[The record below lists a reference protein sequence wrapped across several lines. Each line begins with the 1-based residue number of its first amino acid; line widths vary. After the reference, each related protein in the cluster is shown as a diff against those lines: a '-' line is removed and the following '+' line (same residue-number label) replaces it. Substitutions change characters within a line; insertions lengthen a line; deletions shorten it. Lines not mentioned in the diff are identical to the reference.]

1 MRPPTTVEIRELR
14 PEAEDLSHQVAGL
27 LLEAFREHWPEAWP
41 TREAALQE
49 VRESFEP
56 DRISRV
62 AVASDGMVLG
72 WIAGQEQYD
81 GHAWELH
88 PLVVQPGHQL
98 QRIGT
103 ALVRDF
109 ETQVRARGATTIWL
123 GTDDEHT
130 LTSLGGVD
138 LYPDVLERAS
148 TIRNLRNHP
157 YEFYL
162 KLGYVIVGILPDANG
177 PGKPDILMAKRVGSF
192 SPLGDDGQPRG

>member
-1 MRPPTTVEIRELR
+1 VRQPTLVEIQELR
-14 PEAEDLSHQVAGL
+14 PEPEDLSRQVAGL
-27 LLEAFREHWPEAWP
+27 LLDASREHWPQAWP
-41 TREAALQE
+41 TRAAALQE
-49 VRESFEP
+49 VLDSFGPE
-56 DRISRV
+56 RISRV
-62 AVASDGMVLG
+62 ALAPDGTAVG

-98 QRIGT
+98 QGIGT
-103 ALVRDF
+103 ALVKDF

-123 GTDDEHT
+123 GTDDEHN
-130 LTSLGGVD
+130 LTSLGGTD
-138 LYPDVLERAS
+138 LYPDVLEKAS
-148 TIRNLRNHP
+148 TIRNLRSHP

-192 SPLGDDGQPRG
+192 QPERNDRQLHG